1 VAEDLSH
8 CLCPAGKRL
17 YRSGGNCNIGGRK
30 AVKFKGAKR
39 DCIDCP
45 LRAQCLRHPERTPTR
60 SVAVFLGRHADA
72 PETASERMKRRID
85 SPQGRDMIS
94 RRFATVEPVFGNIR
108 HNKGLDRFTLRG
120 RTKVEGQW
128 KLYCLVHNIEKLAHH
143 GYRGKKATAGHAR

>member
-8 CLCPAGKRL
+8 CLCPAGRRL
-17 YRSGGNCNIGGRK
+17 YRSGANCNIGGQK

-39 DCIDCP
+39 DCIDCT

-60 SVAVFLGRHADA
+60 SVTVFLGRHAEA
-72 PETASERMKRRID
+72 PETASERMKRCID

-143 GYRGKKATAGHAR
+143 GYRRNKATAGRAR